1 MAEYTLEDW
10 LRDLTSGE
18 FEQCQR
24 FLHREGDGFCCL
36 GVWVQGQGPK
46 ANNLVWEPAP
56 SGYSCFSEFAGSQ
69 TSIDNDGAIHEFA
82 VMCGID
88 VNRWEWDKVA
98 NRVLAKL
105 MNMNDG
111 TGGSRNDPKTF
122 KEIAQWAK
130 RSMPSYIK
138 DQWKHVESESRAR

>member
-18 FEQCQR
+18 FEQCSR

-46 ANNLVWEPAP
+46 VNNLVWNPAP
-56 SGYSCFSEFAGSQ
+56 AGYSCHSEFAGSS
-69 TSIDNDGAIHEFA
+69 TSIDNDGAIYDFA
-82 VMCGID
+82 VMCKID
-88 VNRWEWDKVA
+88 VDRPGWYQVA
-98 NRVLAKL
+98 NRVLSTL

-111 TGGSRNDPKTF
+111 TGSSRNDPKTF
-122 KEIAQWAK
+122 KEIAQWTK
-130 RSMPSYIK
+130 RSMQRYIK
-138 DQWKHVESESRAR
+138 DQWRYVESEPRAR